1 LDYLVNTILEKGK
14 VTWKEFADIA
24 IESLKRIA
32 AQVAINAII
41 SAIASALAPGVGGLI
56 GNLSKFKT
64 GSLDEYLKSTSFLD
78 VFGNQAVN
86 FGGVQGNAGLSGQV
100 VFVQRGAD
108 LVGVLN
114 RTNTNINRIG

>member
-1 LDYLVNTILEKGK
+1 MYSQEIKNK
-14 VTWKEFADIA
+14 VAKSRDWKLSN
-24 IESLKRIA
+24 IECARRIG
-32 AQVAINAII
+32 I
-41 SAIASALAPGVGGLI
+41 
-56 GNLSKFKT
+56 
-64 GSLDEYLKSTSFLD
+64 SLDEYLKSTSFLD